1 MGNTEKINTVEWFFG
16 YGGNHIG
23 LKRAGVDMR
32 ILALCEIE
40 EFAIQGILEK
50 MEDGRLPLAPI
61 WNDCKTFPR
70 EPFKN
75 RVDLFVASY
84 PCQPFSAAGKRL
96 GKEDPRHLWPYV
108 YEFVRDVRPTQCFF
122 ENVEGHVTK
131 GLQEVVESL
140 EGLGYEVSWG
150 IFSASETGAPHQR
163 KRVFI
168 LANSEARSASEDVAD
183 STGGHGGGLP
193 EREKEEQSQSQFP
206 SQYELANSD
215 SLTRRQQAEGW
226 FNDSEARSAGE
237 ELADSTGERTNG
249 EARQGCSE
257 IERQGGSLS
266 RESVWPSCRSDEL
279 ADSNGGRMCRG
290 GSSEECGDDSNRIQ
304 SNERKRDELW
314 GEAERLSD
322 ISRSEELAN
331 SQCERL
337 ERRLYSREDERET
350 ARGSESPHGDSRCFY
365 DIPRTIWP
373 SRPGEPQHEWE
384 PPRTIDGKLNPDWVE
399 TLMGLPVGWTGTGNR
414 VDRLR
419 LLGNGVAPQTAEI
432 AWKVLNA

>member
-1 MGNTEKINTVEWFFG
+1 MGNTEKVNTVEWFFG

-150 IFSASETGAPHQR
+150 VFSASEVGAPHQR

-168 LANSEARSASEDVAD
+168 LADSEDN
-183 STGGHGGGLP
+183 GCQGWEGEP
-193 EREKEEQSQSQFP
+193 
-206 SQYELANSD
+206 
-215 SLTRRQQAEGW
+215 QAPKQ
-226 FNDSEARSAGE
+226 AGV
-237 ELADSTGERTNG
+237 
-249 EARQGCSE
+249 QV
-257 IERQGGSLS
+257 GSS
-266 RESVWPSCRSDEL
+266 MRESE
-279 ADSNGGRMCRG
+279 GR
-290 GSSEECGDDSNRIQ
+290 
-304 SNERKRDELW
+304 K
-314 GEAERLSD
+314 
-322 ISRSEELAN
+322 ELAN

-399 TLMGLPVGWTGTGNR
+399 PLMGLPVGWTGTGNR